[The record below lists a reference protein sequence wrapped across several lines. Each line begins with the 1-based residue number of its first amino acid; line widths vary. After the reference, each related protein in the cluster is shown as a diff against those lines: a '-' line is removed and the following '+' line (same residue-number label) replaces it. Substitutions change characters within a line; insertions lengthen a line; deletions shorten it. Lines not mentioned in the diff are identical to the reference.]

1 VTITIDI
8 NTLINLSSL
17 VIFTI
22 GILIVR
28 RYLAKME
35 KELRHLEKMEKMR
48 KMKR

>member
-1 VTITIDI
+1 MTITIDI

-17 VIFTI
+17 LIFAI

-48 KMKR
+48 RLKR